1 MTIAEARRLLY
12 VRRGASERL
21 QAWVIT
27 GPLGHLWSALA
38 DIVVLLARYARAR
51 VVRSRTPGP

>member
-1 MTIAEARRLLY
+1 